1 MIQKI
6 FSNLPKIIHQ
16 NDRKKIIS
24 ILFLMVLLGLFE
36 VIGVAA
42 VGPFTAL
49 LMDRELYQVN
59 KIFITLN
66 SYINAE
72 TYNSFFIVYAII
84 TFFILFFVNVLS
96 ILFNTFLNRFA
107 NFQSHKSSV
116 NLFRNYLNKSYEF
129 YLQNHEDKLS
139 KNILTEVH
147 RGVGGVILPALNI
160 VSKTIILVFIIIFL
174 GFVNFYLTFSAI
186 LVLLLF
192 YLGTFNFLK
201 RKLTEIGQKNN
212 QAMFDRFRFVNESFK
227 NIKFLKISNNES
239 KFADYFFQ
247 PSKDDAKTRTL
258 NILYSIL
265 PRYIVEIIAFFLII
279 LLSIILV
286 TKENSN
292 IIEFLPMIGVFCM
305 ATFRIIPT
313 MQNIYASFT
322 SLRYNM
328 PAFDLIYED
337 LTHNNYQKQ
346 GYETTNDEKFE
357 NIELEK
363 FRYKYPREKKEIFI
377 QKLELTSGKIIGLC
391 GRSGSGKTTTLDLLT
406 GVISPNSGNLYL
418 NKNKIYDNKKNNY
431 SNFFGYVPQSSFL
444 FRASLAENISLADIE
459 NIKKDNTI
467 LKNILKACEKADLTD
482 LISKLDEGI
491 YSNIGSGEKGLSL
504 GQIQRI
510 GIARALYQNREIL
523 VLDESTSSL
532 DIITENKII
541 SEILKLNKTIVMVSH
556 KIDLLKKCD
565 YLYYFKENR
574 IFNEGKPDH
583 LENILQKLE
592 NDIY

>member
-1 MIQKI
+1 M
-6 FSNLPKIIHQ
+6 
-16 NDRKKIIS
+16 
-24 ILFLMVLLGLFE
+24 
-36 VIGVAA
+36 
-42 VGPFTAL
+42 
-49 LMDRELYQVN
+49 
-59 KIFITLN
+59 
-66 SYINAE
+66 
-72 TYNSFFIVYAII
+72 
-84 TFFILFFVNVLS
+84 
-96 ILFNTFLNRFA
+96 
-107 NFQSHKSSV
+107 
-116 NLFRNYLNKSYEF
+116 
-129 YLQNHEDKLS
+129 S

-160 VSKTIILVFIIIFL
+160 VSKTIILVFLVIFL

-186 LVLLLF
+186 LALLLF
-192 YLGTFNFLK
+192 YFGTFNFLK

-239 KFADYFFQ
+239 KFADYYIK

-258 NILYSIL
+258 SVLYSIL

-292 IIEFLPMIGVFCM
+292 IIEFLPVIGVFCM

-328 PAFDLIYED
+328 TAFDLIYKD
-337 LTHNNYQKQ
+337 LTHNNYQNR
-346 GYETTNDEKFE
+346 EHEITDNEKFK
-357 NIELEK
+357 NIELK
-363 FRYKYPREKKEIFI
+363 NFRYKYPREKKEIVI
-377 QKLELTSGKIIGLC
+377 QKLEITSGKIIGFC
-391 GRSGSGKTTTLDLLT
+391 GKSGSGKTTTLDLLT
-406 GVISPNSGNLYL
+406 GVISPNSGKLYL
-418 NKNKIYDNKKNNY
+418 NKNEIHGNKKNNY
-431 SNFFGYVPQSSFL
+431 LNFFSYVPQSSFL
-444 FRASLAENISLADIE
+444 FRASLAENISLIDLE
-459 NIKKDNTI
+459 NIKKDNSI
-467 LKNILKACEKADLTD
+467 FKNILRACEKADLTD

-523 VLDESTSSL
+523 ILDESTSSL

-541 SEILKLNKTIVMVSH
+541 SEILNLNKTIVMVSH
-556 KIDLLKKCD
+556 KMDLLKKCD

-574 IFNEGKPDH
+574 IFNEGKPDQIK
-583 LENILQKLE
+583 NILQELE
-592 NDIY
+592 NNINLNIDNK

>member
-1 MIQKI
+1 
-6 FSNLPKIIHQ
+6 
-16 NDRKKIIS
+16 
-24 ILFLMVLLGLFE
+24 
-36 VIGVAA
+36 
-42 VGPFTAL
+42 L

-66 SYINAE
+66 SYINSE

-96 ILFNTFLNRFA
+96 ILFNIFLNRFA

-160 VSKTIILVFIIIFL
+160 ISKTIILVFIIIFL
-174 GFVNFYLTFSAI
+174 GFINFYLTFSAI

-292 IIEFLPMIGVFCM
+292 IIEFLPVIGVFCM

-431 SNFFGYVPQSSFL
+431 SNFFSYVPQSSFL

>member
-6 FSNLPKIIHQ
+6 FSSIPKIIHQ
-16 NDRKKIIS
+16 NDRKKIIF
-24 ILFLMVLLGLFE
+24 ILILMVLLGLFE

-42 VGPFTAL
+42 VGPFITL
-49 LMDRELYQVN
+49 LMDKELYQVN
-59 KIFITLN
+59 KIFIILN

-72 TYNSFFIVYAII
+72 TYNIFFIVYAII
-84 TFFILFFVNVLS
+84 TFFILFFVNILS
-96 ILFNTFLNRFA
+96 ILFNIFLNRFS
-107 NFQSHKSSV
+107 NFQSHRSSV
-116 NLFRNYLNKSYEF
+116 NLFRNYLKKSYEF
-129 YLQNHEDKLS
+129 YLENHEDKLS

-160 VSKTIILVFIIIFL
+160 VSKTIILVFLVIFL
-174 GFVNFYLTFSAI
+174 SFVNFYLTFSAI
-186 LVLLLF
+186 LALLLF
-192 YLGTFNFLK
+192 YFGTFNFLK

-239 KFADYFFQ
+239 KFADYYIK

-258 NILYSIL
+258 SVLYSIL

-292 IIEFLPMIGVFCM
+292 IIEFLPVIGVFCM

-328 PAFDLIYED
+328 PAFDLIYKD
-337 LTHNNYQKQ
+337 LTHNNYQNR
-346 GYETTNDEKFE
+346 EHEITDNEKFK
-357 NIELEK
+357 NIELK
-363 FRYKYPREKKEIFI
+363 NFRYKYPREKKEIVI
-377 QKLELTSGKIIGLC
+377 QKLEITSGKIIGFC
-391 GRSGSGKTTTLDLLT
+391 GKSGSGKTTTLDLLT
-406 GVISPNSGNLYL
+406 GVISPNSGKLYL
-418 NKNKIYDNKKNNY
+418 NKNEIHGNKKNNY
-431 SNFFGYVPQSSFL
+431 LNFFSYVPQSSFL
-444 FRASLAENISLADIE
+444 FRASLAENISLIDLE
-459 NIKKDNTI
+459 NIKKDNSI
-467 LKNILKACEKADLTD
+467 FKNILRACEKADLTD

-523 VLDESTSSL
+523 ILDESTSSL

-541 SEILKLNKTIVMVSH
+541 SEIL
-556 KIDLLKKCD
+556 
-565 YLYYFKENR
+565 NR
-574 IFNEGKPDH
+574 QI
-583 LENILQKLE
+583 
-592 NDIY
+592 